1 MKRIADQGNHGIL
14 KTGSLDDRARQD
26 FAFTFRNKIT
36 SDLMPANRVV
46 FEKRA
51 ARAFEKERGSAPQS
65 PADIRDAME
74 ADSFY
79 TNYLSIR
86 RTSQELIW
94 RSVLPAVDGAQDIDV
109 SNDAGGTLALS
120 QDTTVPRYVNALDIH
135 CMPGGYTADTGSQAA
150 GALYDRGTYLYMSG
164 LLGGYND
171 AIGKLAANF
180 IKSRNPDLSPRRI
193 LDMGC
198 AVGHATLPYVDAYP
212 SAEVHGLDVG
222 ADLLRYGHARAQAMG
237 KAVHFQQG
245 NAEETSYPDAHF
257 DLVTT
262 HIVLHETSR
271 RGLPA
276 IFKEC
281 FRLLKPGGIMMHI
294 DQPGFADLD
303 GYSTFLQENETYYN
317 NEPFWRQFR
326 QTDMVKAAQDAGFSA
341 DDIQT
346 DIVAADVVRQ
356 SQNNGPTG
364 ASEKAAKA
372 KGFLAVIAKKAGA

>member
-1 MKRIADQGNHGIL
+1 MKRIEEQTQHGAL

-36 SDLMPANRVV
+36 SDLMPANRKV
-46 FEKRA
+46 FEQRASKRY
-51 ARAFEKERGSAPQS
+51 EKTHGSAPQS
-65 PADIRDAME
+65 PAEIRKAME

-79 TNYLSIR
+79 TSYLSIR

-94 RSVLPAVDGAQDIDV
+94 RSVLPAVDGSEDIEVV
-109 SNDAGGTLALS
+109 SDAGGTLELNDETQA
-120 QDTTVPRYVNALDIH
+120 PRYISALDIH
-135 CMPGGYTADTGSQAA
+135 CMPGGYTADTGGQAE

-164 LLGGYND
+164 LLGGNND
-171 AIGKLAANF
+171 AVGQLAAIF
-180 IKSRNPDLSPRRI
+180 IKNKAPDFAPKHI

-212 SAEVHGLDVG
+212 RADVHGIDVG
-222 ADLLRYGHARAQAMG
+222 PDLLRYGHARARSMG
-237 KAVHFQQG
+237 KTVHFKQA
-245 NAEETSYPDAHF
+245 NAEETDYADASF
-257 DLVTT
+257 DLITT

-294 DQPGFADLD
+294 DQPGFSDLD

-326 QTDMVKAAQDAGFSA
+326 RTDMVAAAKDAGFEE
-341 DDIQT
+341 DHIET
-346 DIVAADVVRQ
+346 DIVAADVVKQ
-356 SQNNGPTG
+356 SQNNGP
-364 ASEKAAKA
+364 ADKAAKA
-372 KGFLAVIAKKAGA
+372 RGFLAILARKAS

>member
-1 MKRIADQGNHGIL
+1 MKRIEEQGNHGVL
-14 KTGSLDDRARQD
+14 QTGSLDDRARQD

-36 SDLMPANRVV
+36 SDLMPANRVI

-51 ARAFEKERGSAPQS
+51 ARAFEKDHGKAPQS
-65 PADIRDAME
+65 PADIRKAME

-94 RSVLPAVDGAQDIDV
+94 RSVLPAVDGSADISPEGAAQ
-109 SNDAGGTLALS
+109 GTLEL
-120 QDTTVPRYVNALDIH
+120 DETVSAPRYVDALDIH
-135 CMPGGYTADTGSQAA
+135 CMPGGYTADTGSQAT

-164 LLGGYND
+164 LLGENND
-171 AIGKLAANF
+171 AIGQLAAHF
-180 IKSRNPDLSPRRI
+180 IQKTHPDFAPKQI

-198 AVGHATLPYVDAYP
+198 AVGHATLPYVDAFP
-212 SAEVHGLDVG
+212 DAQVHGLDVG

-237 KAVHFQQG
+237 KTVHFKQG
-245 NAEETSYPDAHF
+245 NAEDTPYDDASF
-257 DLVTT
+257 DLITT

-281 FRLLKPGGIMMHI
+281 YRLLKPGGIMMHI

-326 QTDMVKAAQDAGFSA
+326 RTDMVKAAREAGFGEG
-341 DDIQT
+341 DVKT
-346 DIVAADVVRQ
+346 DSVAADVVRQ
-356 SQNNGPTG
+356 SQNNGPAG
-364 ASEKAAKA
+364 ADSKAAQA
-372 KGFLAVIAKKAGA
+372 KGFLAILAMKAPA

>member
-1 MKRIADQGNHGIL
+1 MKRIEEQGNHGAL
-14 KTGSLDDRARQD
+14 KTGTLDDRARQD

-36 SDLMPANRVV
+36 SDLMPANRVI

-51 ARAFEKERGSAPQS
+51 ARAFEKQTGKAPQS
-65 PADIRDAME
+65 PADIRKAME

-94 RSVLPAVDGAQDIDV
+94 RSVLPAVDGDADALPASAAQ
-109 SNDAGGTLALS
+109 GTLELD
-120 QDTTVPRYVNALDIH
+120 DTVTAPRYVDALDIH
-135 CMPGGYTADTGSQAA
+135 CMPGGYTADTGSQAT

-164 LLGGYND
+164 LLGENND
-171 AIGKLAANF
+171 AIGSLAAHF
-180 IKSRNPDLSPRRI
+180 IQTTYPDFAPKQI

-198 AVGHATLPYVDAYP
+198 AVGHATLPYVDAFP
-212 SAEVHGLDVG
+212 DAQVHGLDVG
-222 ADLLRYGHARAQAMG
+222 ADLLRYGHARAQGMG
-237 KAVHFQQG
+237 KTVHFKQA
-245 NAEETSYPDAHF
+245 NAESTGYDDASF
-257 DLVTT
+257 DLITT

-276 IFKEC
+276 IFEEC
-281 FRLLKPGGIMMHI
+281 YRLLKPGGIMMHI

-326 QTDMVKAAQDAGFSA
+326 RTDMVKAARDAGF
-341 DDIQT
+341 DEGDVKT

-356 SQNNGPTG
+356 SQNNGPAAADT
-364 ASEKAAKA
+364 KAAQA
-372 KGFLAVIAKKAGA
+372 KGFLAVLATKAPA